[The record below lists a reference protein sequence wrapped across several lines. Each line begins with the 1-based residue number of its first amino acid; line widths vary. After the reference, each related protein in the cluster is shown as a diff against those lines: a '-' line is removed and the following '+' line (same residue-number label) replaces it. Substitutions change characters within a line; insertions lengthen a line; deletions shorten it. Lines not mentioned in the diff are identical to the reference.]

1 MKNLN
6 NKFKITFAVTEIG
19 ANASAGDYFT
29 AIELGKA
36 LKDMFHWEID
46 WVPKSDWYDIQD
58 TNAIVAM
65 TDHFDLSKIE
75 LPSKNII
82 KICWMRNWFD
92 RWAQKKHFNMWDIH
106 LCSSLLST
114 KHISSTY
121 GITPHLLRIATNQ
134 NRFKPR
140 QDEIIYDYIFT
151 GSFWDA
157 PRDIEALV
165 PEEIGLKFALFGKNW
180 GEHTQFRQY
189 YKGFTPYHLL
199 PKIYNQTKI
208 LVDDANSVT
217 KEWGS
222 VNSRVFD
229 ALASGTLVITN
240 SSAGSEEVFDNKLP
254 VYNSPEKLK
263 EILNFYTTNSLE
275 YNGLISD
282 LRTHVLQHHTYEIR
296 AHEFEKII
304 TQHLQNNFKNT
315 LNIQNNKYKN
325 NIDLNKN
332 EKLVSIIIPV
342 FNQINFTIKCLKSII
357 KNTLDIYEIIIV
369 DNGSTDKTFEI
380 LSEFGDKIRLIR
392 NSSNLGFAKACN
404 IGAFSANTPF
414 LLFLN
419 NDTEVLPGWL
429 QPLLDIGSKEKIG
442 AVGSK
447 LLYPDGTIQHAGV
460 VIIEQTNKIS
470 ILPRHVF
477 MNEQPEDLPFQG
489 PTYFQAVTAACM
501 LVKKEDFLKIDGF
514 DENYWNGCEDV
525 DFCFKL
531 QMIGK
536 KNVCHPGSIVI
547 HYEGKSGEQRR
558 VAIPK
563 NNERLRSKWTG
574 KILPDIIDE
583 ESNIISGKSKTISLI
598 NNEHTKNTTFYDQ
611 AIEWWAKF
619 SGNKILNL
627 IEECMIL
634 KKYDIA
640 IKLLNNAFSI
650 YKKDRHPELYIL
662 MSMSYRFLNKQDKS
676 ISIINQGLQRFP
688 GSQKLIVEL
697 EEINKN
703 RNKCDLD
710 SNSKNTIH
718 QHSTQNDIE
727 IVDIANI
734 ENFSFS
740 NPDGI
745 AIIMPCIDIQQ
756 GLKTAYILNKRASIP
771 AKIIIAHDTMK
782 YGFIKTTNEIFKK
795 INVKYVVFLA
805 QDAFPGKQWLLHAF
819 QTLEK
824 TGKGLLAF
832 NDGKWMGNLASF
844 GMVRRSW
851 IKSVYKNSLFF
862 DKYISHAADNELT
875 TIARATNEYIYNPN
889 SVLIEVDYEKE
900 NKIYGNTTD
909 RDKFISR
916 CKNGFDRTIDIK
928 IISAIVRDF
937 QIFI

>member
-1 MKNLN
+1 MLEKQI
-6 NKFKITFAVTEIG
+6 KIAFAVTEVGPKI
-19 ANASAGDYFT
+19 AAGDYFT
-29 AIELGKA
+29 ALELGSV
-36 LKDMFHWEID
+36 LKKKFQWDIRWL
-46 WVPKSDWYDIQD
+46 PKPKWYDIED
-58 TNAIVAM
+58 ADIIVAM
-65 TDHFDLSKIE
+65 TDHYE
-75 LPSKNII
+75 LKMLDNKTRHII

-92 RWAQKKHFNMWDIH
+92 RWAQKKNFSMWDIH
-106 LCSSLLST
+106 LCSSLKSK

-140 QDEIIYDYIFT
+140 KEELIYDYIFT
-151 GSFWDA
+151 GSYWNA

-165 PEEIGLKFALFGKNW
+165 PKEIGLKFALFGKNW
-180 GEHTQFRQY
+180 ENHRQFSQY
-189 YKGFTPYHLL
+189 YKGFAPYHLL

-240 SSAGSEEVFDNKLP
+240 SFTGSEEVFDNKLP

-263 EILNFYTTNSLE
+263 ELLNFYTTNSLE
-275 YNGLISD
+275 YKRLISD
-282 LRTHVLQHHTYEIR
+282 LRNHVLQHHTYEIR
-296 AHEFEKII
+296 AHAFKKII
-304 TQHLQNNFKNT
+304 TQHFQNNFKKT
-315 LNIQNNKYKN
+315 LSIQNNKYQN
-325 NIDLNKN
+325 NIDLNKK

-357 KNTLDIYEIIIV
+357 KNTPDIYETIIV

-392 NSSNLGFAKACN
+392 NTSNLGFAKACN

-460 VIIEQTNKIS
+460 VIIEQPNKIS

-563 NNERLRSKWTG
+563 NNERLRSKWNG

-583 ESNIISGKSKTISLI
+583 ESNIITGKSTIIAQI
-598 NNEHTKNTTFYDQ
+598 NNENANNTIFFDQ

-619 SGNKILNL
+619 SGNKIINL
-627 IEECMIL
+627 IEECMML
-634 KKYDIA
+634 KKYDTA
-640 IKLLNNAFSI
+640 IKLLKNAFSI
-650 YKKDRHPELYIL
+650 YKKDRHPELYLI
-662 MSMSYRFLNKQDKS
+662 MSMAYRFLKKQDKS
-676 ISIINQGLQRFP
+676 ISIINQGLQSFP
-688 GSQKLIVEL
+688 GNQKLIAEL
-697 EEINKN
+697 EEIKKYQDN
-703 RNKCDLD
+703 RDLY
-710 SNSKNTIH
+710 SNSKNKIYPK
-718 QHSTQNDIE
+718 SIQNDIE
-727 IVDIANI
+727 IVDIAHI

-745 AIIMPCIDIQQ
+745 AIIMPCIDIQK

-771 AKIIIAHDTMK
+771 CKIIIAHDTMR
-782 YGFIKTTNEIFKK
+782 YGFIKTTNKIFKK
-795 INVKYVVFLA
+795 INAKYIVYLA
-805 QDAFPGKQWLLHAF
+805 QDAFPGKQWLLQAF
-819 QTLEK
+819 QTLEQ
-824 TGKGLLAF
+824 TGKGMLAF

-844 GMVRRSW
+844 GMIRRSW
-851 IKSVYKNSLFF
+851 INSIYTNSLFYE
-862 DKYISHAADNELT
+862 KYVSHSADNEISAL
-875 TIARATNEYIYNPN
+875 ARAMKEYVYNPN
-889 SVLIEVDYEKE
+889 STLIEIDYEKE
-900 NKIYGNTTD
+900 NKEFGNAVD
-909 RDKFISR
+909 RKTFKER
-916 CKNGFDRTIDIK
+916 CKTGFDNLVDVEIVKK
-928 IISAIVRDF
+928 IVKDY